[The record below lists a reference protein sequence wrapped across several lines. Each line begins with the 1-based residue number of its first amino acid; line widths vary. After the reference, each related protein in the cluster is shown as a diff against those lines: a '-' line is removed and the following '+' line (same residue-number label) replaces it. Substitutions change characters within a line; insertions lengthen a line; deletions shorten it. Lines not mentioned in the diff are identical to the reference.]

1 MAALLR
7 YFANLC
13 IVLLQGFEDAAY
25 GPFDRAVVHQAVA
38 YIDKGK
44 VDAASV
50 GERVVLVVEAEG
62 LACAPAHQH
71 AVYGVVEALFWHG
84 NEERHRGVGAAGVV
98 ASRHGTQRVGKT

>member
-1 MAALLR
+1 MTALLR
-7 YFANLC
+7 HFANLC

-50 GERVVLVVEAEG
+50 GERVVLVVEAES

-71 AVYGVVEALFWHG
+71 AVYGVVEALLG
-84 NEERHRGVGAAGVV
+84 YGD
-98 ASRHGTQRVGKT
+98 